1 MSLSSVVLPTLWT
14 MARGR
19 RDYTPEELLFQQ
31 ALGFTIRR
39 MRIEAG
45 LNQDEFSVRARLERS
60 YIPSLEAGKFD
71 ARISTLTRIANT
83 LQIGIDELLRQV
95 LQDIG
100 EKPQEADPS
109 PK

>member
-1 MSLSSVVLPTLWT
+1 

-31 ALGFTIRR
+31 ALGVTIRR
-39 MRIEAG
+39 LRIEAG

-71 ARISTLTRIANT
+71 ARISTLTRIADT

-95 LQDIG
+95 LQDF
-100 EKPQEADPS
+100 EDKPTAGD
-109 PK
+109 